1 MSTNSTIIVKVRK
14 NDVGKTMKFSKDKL
28 PCPLEKWNGYRD
40 EANVENSESVKL
52 SEYIGIYCHW
62 DGDESGV
69 GVALKDKFNDY
80 DSILNLVLGGFCSSI
95 KCGSVRHFANRKGEE
110 WKYIKPTTA
119 ESIEDVV
126 SEIPNKYI
134 YLYDEENGWR
144 MKVGNEFKPYS
155 C

>member
-14 NDVGKTMKFSKDKL
+14 NDVGKEMKFSKDKL
-28 PCPLEKWNGYRD
+28 PCSLEKWNGYND
-40 EANVENSESVKL
+40 EVDVEKSKHVKL

-62 DGDESGV
+62 DGYESGV
-69 GVALKDKFNDY
+69 GAALKERFNDY

-95 KCGSVRHFANRKGEE
+95 TSDSVRHYANRKGEE

-119 ESIEDVV
+119 DSVEDVV
-126 SEIPNKYI
+126 SQIPNQYT

-144 MKVGNEFKPYS
+144 MKVGNNFKPY
-155 C
+155 